1 MTPEATIFSRV
12 TCLRTLVTPLPCG
25 VAMVPLAQAA
35 LAAPIS
41 HLAIFMPRRVIYDK
55 LWASVSLSLGRN
67 MTVPFL
73 KRSFFS
79 EYLVE
84 KMKAGYRGCFRTYVA
99 VNNYEDH
106 SLFFFWSHIK

>member
-1 MTPEATIFSRV
+1 
-12 TCLRTLVTPLPCG
+12 
-25 VAMVPLAQAA
+25 MVPLAQAA

-84 KMKAGYRGCFRTYVA
+84 KMKAGYRGRFRTYVA

-106 SLFFFWSHIK
+106 SLFFFGAILSRALFERAVGTLCTSQVDY